1 MIRVSE
7 SMQKAA
13 QMGSQIRD
21 DQKKNTHLAQFLTF
35 LFGAVQNDEIWS
47 AAVELFSSM
56 DTKINAQVLAIYELV
71 ALFLP
76 FYSYKAQELGLD
88 LTFPSLHYAIQLSEA
103 DYIAYVRTLSSHY
116 PLYATLDKDTLVSL
130 ISSLLLYHQLV
141 VVPEG
146 KTFDDI
152 IAQVRSA
159 L

>member
-1 MIRVSE
+1 MVRVSE

-21 DQKKNTHLAQFLTF
+21 DQKKNNHLAQFLTF
-35 LFGAVQNDEIWS
+35 VFTAVQNDEIRS
-47 AAVELFSSM
+47 MSVELFSKPDPVSG
-56 DTKINAQVLAIYELV
+56 TQTLAIYELV

-88 LTFPSLHYAIQLSEA
+88 MLFPSLHYAISLSQQEYMGYLRIVMGA
-103 DYIAYVRTLSSHY
+103 Y
-116 PLYATLDKDTLVSL
+116 PLYATLDTITLGTLVTALL
-130 ISSLLLYHQLV
+130 IYHRII

-146 KTFDDI
+146 KTFDDVATEI
-152 IAQVRSA
+152 RAS